1 LPGAPAPL
9 ATHDLIGINSIEC
22 KSLAEHGDMIKQYQV
37 TYFMISVDPQDGDKG
52 NKAFAQKYEA
62 DFPILSDPDKTVAR
76 SYGVLSATGF
86 PHRWTFYIGKD
97 GRILDVDK
105 NVHPNSHGPDIA
117 KRLAVLGD
125 FL

>member
-1 LPGAPAPL
+1 VLRIFKAKCFG
-9 ATHDLIGINSIEC
+9 
-22 KSLAEHGDMIKQYQV
+22 V
-37 TYFMISVDPQDGDKG
+37 SVDTVET
-52 NKAFAQKYEA
+52 NERFAQSLGLDY
-62 DFPILSDPDKTVAR
+62 PILSDSDKTVAR